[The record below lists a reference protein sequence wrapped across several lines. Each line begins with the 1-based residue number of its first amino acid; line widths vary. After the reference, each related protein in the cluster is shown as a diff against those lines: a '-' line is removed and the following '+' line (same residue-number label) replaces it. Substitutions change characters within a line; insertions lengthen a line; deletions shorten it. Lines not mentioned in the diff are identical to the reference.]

1 MRGGVWKAGGK
12 GAGSVAGLKRTR
24 IKRLLS
30 LFSGRE
36 RVLLLLSVLLLTSV
50 LEAAQHLVLFFQSL
64 STTPVALS
72 CSSASAPLSP
82 LTANLPSSSP
92 PSGGVDN
99 GGRAEKDRLVVG
111 REPAK
116 SRGLPAEDRKSV
128 ERLVGGRAYVVG
140 KCGAVG
146 EDVSLGGRGRHKG
159 AVGEGAE
166 EGGRARNDADW
177 ETLARSRPPWG
188 LAVQLNS
195 SAHNI
200 IRLLEQELAWWNPG
214 KDLANPASPAGGW
227 RRPPPSSR
235 GFPLSLTLTQSSQ
248 GRYQYVLSQGVDSGR

>member
-1 MRGGVWKAGGK
+1 MESWRQRCRKRCGAKTDKNQTTVEFVL
-12 GAGSVAGLKRTR
+12 GAGESTALALRPAPDIRSRSCPAFGT
-24 IKRLLS
+24 
-30 LFSGRE
+30 
-36 RVLLLLSVLLLTSV
+36 
-50 LEAAQHLVLFFQSL
+50 FFQSL

-200 IRLLEQELAWWNPG
+200 MRLLEQELAWWNPG